1 MPHSH
6 ESGAALELDCG
17 LDFDP
22 AREDECFAAL
32 PPRPAVYVLEP
43 RQKGAQAFL
52 SRTVDLRRA
61 AERLLRKPEALSKRL
76 NLREIA
82 ARIRFRLTGSR
93 FEQSLVL
100 YHHARANFPKR
111 YRDFLRLRPPAV
123 LKINL
128 RNAYPR
134 CYVTRRIAADESFY
148 AGPFASRRAAEFFA
162 DGFRDLFKIRRCQIK
177 IRRDPNFPGCIYSEM
192 KMCLAPC
199 FAGCSPEEYEAETAR
214 TVEALATMGTSL
226 EGAFERERAAAS
238 EALDFERAAAIH
250 KKLEKVSA
258 AMKNLPE
265 LARRVDELDAIV
277 LQRAAES
284 NTIACFAV
292 RAGVIAP
299 QFFLRFDE
307 LSSQPRSVEAILR
320 EHLEVSV
327 APGVSPASS
336 AATGNR
342 EQSSDQSQDA
352 GLKPSATQSD
362 AAALRARFGLQ
373 SMRDEMPDHLSL
385 LARWFYSKPREGEIF
400 FRGTDWPY
408 RRLLRACAR
417 ILVPAAAPADSTPR
431 SPAPPT

>member
-1 MPHSH
+1 MPPSND
-6 ESGAALELDCG
+6 SGAALELDCG

-22 AREDECFAAL
+22 ARDEEFFSAL
-32 PPRPAVYVLEP
+32 PARPGVYLLEP
-43 RQKGAQAFL
+43 RQQGGRPFL

-61 AERLLRKPEALSKRL
+61 AERLLRGPEALSKRL

-82 ARIRFRLTGSR
+82 ARMRYRPTGSR
-93 FEQSLVL
+93 FEQSFIL
-100 YHHARANFPKR
+100 YHHARGNFPKR

-177 IRRDPNFPGCIYSEM
+177 IRRDPSFPGCIYSEM

-214 TVEALATMGTSL
+214 TVEALASMGASL
-226 EGAFERERAAAS
+226 ESALDRERAAAS
-238 EALDFERAAAIH
+238 DELDFERAAAIH

-258 AMKNLPE
+258 AMRNLPE

-277 LQRAAES
+277 LQRAVEP

-292 RAGVIAP
+292 RAGVIATP
-299 QFFLRFDE
+299 FFLRFDE

-320 EHLEVSV
+320 EHLE
-327 APGVSPASS
+327 
-336 AATGNR
+336 
-342 EQSSDQSQDA
+342 
-352 GLKPSATQSD
+352 ATQSQ
-362 AAALRARFGLQ
+362 AEAQRNAQSAALDLAGLRTRFGLR
-373 SMRDEMPDHLSL
+373 SVSEEMPDHLSL

-400 FRGTDWPY
+400 FRDHEWPY

-417 ILVPAAAPADSTPR
+417 IL
-431 SPAPPT
+431 APPTPAADVSKPATPGKTSRGK